1 MSGDERHC
9 VLHTHSRYGTAVS
22 MQKHGLLP
30 VSQKALTIMGFVG
43 YHDFE
48 GPAVDAGEQPRIVK
62 DIEGKSILILRN
74 HGLLSVGKTVG
85 EAFVY
90 IYRIE
95 TACRHQIDA
104 MTGGAELQQISEA
117 TQQKSID
124 MGLNMYSEGGFLEAG
139 KEWPMLLRQLER
151 AGMDNYMR

>member
-1 MSGDERHC
+1 
-9 VLHTHSRYGTAVS
+9 
-22 MQKHGLLP
+22 
-30 VSQKALTIMGFVG
+30 
-43 YHDFE
+43 
-48 GPAVDAGEQPRIVK
+48 
-62 DIEGKSILILRN
+62 
-74 HGLLSVGKTVG
+74 
-85 EAFVY
+85 
-90 IYRIE
+90 
-95 TACRHQIDA
+95 